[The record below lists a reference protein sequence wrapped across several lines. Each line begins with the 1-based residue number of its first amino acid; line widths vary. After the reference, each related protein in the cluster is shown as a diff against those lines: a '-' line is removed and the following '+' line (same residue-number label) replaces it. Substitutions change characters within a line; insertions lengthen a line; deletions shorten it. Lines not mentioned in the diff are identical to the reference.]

1 MHGVA
6 VSVPHK
12 GGRER
17 QRLHGPQFADLHV
30 THIDAPLLYL
40 QEIQREGGSE
50 GGRGSLHFRRISKIP
65 TKKTPKHTQKEIQNA
80 NAHTATQKP
89 CHNTHGARPCLRKTY
104 GFTDAVKGRIY
115 RIG

>member
-65 TKKTPKHTQKEIQNA
+65 TKKPQNTHRKRYKTQTHTQPHRNPAIT
-80 NAHTATQKP
+80 HTGLVPAS
-89 CHNTHGARPCLRKTY
+89 
-104 GFTDAVKGRIY
+104 GR
-115 RIG
+115 RMDSRTL